1 MTYLTNLCFRREMQP
16 YGCPGWSSGAM
27 GFTTNAKN
35 ASKRVKEK
43 PQLDEWE
50 TFSL

>member
-1 MTYLTNLCFRREMQP
+1 MESRV
-16 YGCPGWSSGAM
+16 
-27 GFTTNAKN
+27 TTNAKN

-43 PQLDEWE
+43 PQLDGWE